1 RLDVGGAVTVT
12 TSLMLAVY
20 AIVNGNDAGWRSART
35 LGLLAA
41 AAVLAAV
48 FLLIESRVRNPLMPL
63 RLFRLRNLS
72 TANVVGALWAAAMFA
87 WFFISALYMQLV
99 LGYSAM
105 QIGLAFLPANLIMA
119 AFSLGLSAK
128 LVMRFGIRLPLAAGL
143 ALSAAG
149 LALFALSP
157 ADGSFALDVPPAM
170 ILLGAGWHSKAST
183 SRRAAHLPQGDRT
196 MKVKP
201 IPEDMHSI
209 TPHLVCAG
217 AASAIEFYKKAF
229 GATEKG
235 RLPGPDGRLMH
246 AAVRIGDSTVMLVDE
261 MPEWGALGPK
271 ALKGSPVTIHLYVD
285 DVDAVVARAVK
296 AGAKVT
302 MPVADQFW
310 GDRYGQLEDPFGH
323 RWSVGTHVRDVSPQE
338 MQKAMQKTPG

>member
-1 RLDVGGAVTVT
+1 
-12 TSLMLAVY
+12 
-20 AIVNGNDAGWRSART
+20 
-35 LGLLAA
+35 
-41 AAVLAAV
+41 
-48 FLLIESRVRNPLMPL
+48 
-63 RLFRLRNLS
+63 
-72 TANVVGALWAAAMFA
+72 
-87 WFFISALYMQLV
+87 
-99 LGYSAM
+99 
-105 QIGLAFLPANLIMA
+105 
-119 AFSLGLSAK
+119 
-128 LVMRFGIRLPLAAGL
+128 
-143 ALSAAG
+143 
-149 LALFALSP
+149 
-157 ADGSFALDVPPAM
+157 
-170 ILLGAGWHSKAST
+170 
-183 SRRAAHLPQGDRT
+183 

-310 GDRYGQLEDPFGH
+310 RPLRPARGPVRPPLVGRHACPRRKPAGD
-323 RWSVGTHVRDVSPQE
+323 
-338 MQKAMQKTPG
+338 